1 MGKTKLT
8 YDDAIAKL
16 SAIVDEI
23 EGGGLS
29 ITALTAKVKEAMSL
43 VRYCRSQLTE
53 IQDDIEQIFGEE
65 ER

>member
-8 YDDAIAKL
+8 YDYAIAKL
-16 SAIVDEI
+16 TAIVDEI

-43 VRYCRSQLTE
+43 AAAKLPIKCKFIMRTHAV
-53 IQDDIEQIFGEE
+53 
-65 ER
+65 